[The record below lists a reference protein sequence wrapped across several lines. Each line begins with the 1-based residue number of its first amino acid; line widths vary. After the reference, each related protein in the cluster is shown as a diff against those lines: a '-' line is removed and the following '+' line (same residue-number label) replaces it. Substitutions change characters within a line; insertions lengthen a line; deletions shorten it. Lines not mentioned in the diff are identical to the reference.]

1 MLKQMNNGLLVVNK
15 PKGMTSRDVVN
26 KVCRKF
32 NTKSVGHIGTLDP
45 LAEGVLV
52 CLIGKYTKLAN
63 ILTNHD
69 KEYIASFKLGI
80 LTDTLDITGNVLK
93 EGKKEFSK
101 DEITSALNH
110 FKGKYNQ
117 EVPIYSAVKVNGKK
131 LYEYARNNIDV
142 KLPSKIVNIYDI
154 ELIDIK
160 DDIITIKCKVS
171 KGTYIRSLIRDIG
184 AFLDTYA
191 TMTSLVR
198 TTLGNFNIDEAYT
211 LEDIENNNYKLLKLT
226 DFLDVVTKKIDNE
239 EDYKH
244 IKNGNVM
251 NINTNNY
258 ILFTYEGEDIALYEP
273 FDNKIKPLIMF

>member
-1 MLKQMNNGLLVVNK
+1 MNNGLLVVNK

-110 FKGKYNQ
+110 FKGKYSQ
-117 EVPIYSAVKVNGKK
+117 EVPIFSAVKFNGKK

-154 ELIDIK
+154 ELIDIN

-211 LEDIENNNYKLLKLT
+211 LEDIENNNNYCTYFNKTIKGNDWCSNAKLKR
-226 DFLDVVTKKIDNE
+226 
-239 EDYKH
+239 
-244 IKNGNVM
+244 GN
-251 NINTNNY
+251 NN
-258 ILFTYEGEDIALYEP
+258 DR
-273 FDNKIKPLIMF
+273 

>member
-1 MLKQMNNGLLVVNK
+1 MNNGLLVVNK

-63 ILTNHD
+63 ILTTHD

-80 LTDTLDITGNVLK
+80 LTDTWDITGNVLK

-110 FKGKYNQ
+110 FKGKYSQ
-117 EVPIYSAVKVNGKK
+117 EVPIFSAVKVNGKK

-198 TTLGNFNIDEAYT
+198 TSLGNFNIDEAYT

-258 ILFTYEGEDIALYEP
+258 ILFTYEDEDIALYEP

>member
-258 ILFTYEGEDIALYEP
+258 ILFTYEDEDIALYEP

>member
-93 EGKKEFSK
+93 EGKNGFSK
-101 DEITSALNH
+101 DEIIDALDH
-110 FKGKYNQ
+110 FKGTYNQ

-154 ELIDIK
+154 ELIDNK

-184 AFLDTYA
+184 AFLGTYA

-251 NINTNNY
+251 NIKTNKY
-258 ILFTYEGEDIALYEP
+258 ILFTYENEDVALYET
-273 FDNKIKPLIMF
+273 FDNRIKPLIMF

>member
-1 MLKQMNNGLLVVNK
+1 MNNGLLVVNK
-15 PKGMTSRDVVN
+15 PKGITSRDVVN

-93 EGKKEFSK
+93 EGKKDFSK
-101 DEITSALNH
+101 DEIINALNH
-110 FKGKYNQ
+110 FKGTYNQ

-142 KLPSKIVNIYDI
+142 KLPSKMVNIYDI
-154 ELIDIK
+154 ELIDIN

-191 TMTSLVR
+191 TMTNLVR
-198 TTLGNFNIDEAYT
+198 TTLGNFNIDDAYT

-239 EDYKH
+239 EDYRH

-251 NINTNNY
+251 NIKSNKY
-258 ILFTYEGEDIALYEP
+258 ILFTYEDENIALYEP